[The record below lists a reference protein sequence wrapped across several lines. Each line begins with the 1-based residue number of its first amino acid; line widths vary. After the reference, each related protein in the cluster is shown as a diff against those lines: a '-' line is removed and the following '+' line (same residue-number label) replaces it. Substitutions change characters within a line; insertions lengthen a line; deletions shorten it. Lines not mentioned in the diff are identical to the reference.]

1 MDPTSAFDEGT
12 ALADLRRASIPR
24 LVAAAWTSTTAK
36 IGLREIARLRAELA
50 VAQAVLTGVMAKETG
65 RDTTAALS
73 RHTGMSAR
81 EAREATKVAEV
92 IAIVSGAEDALASGD
107 VTAAHLA
114 ALAPIANTS
123 DAADLLAL
131 AAGQSSEDFAK
142 TVQRVR
148 IERAGPSWSEK
159 QHAARS
165 VKFFNDE
172 YGCIG
177 MRAVLPP
184 VAGTALKHQLQQI
197 ADDAWRAA
205 HPERASTL
213 GGHDAE
219 PYDRRLADALISL
232 VNGGHAFA
240 DQDDCSNRHADTDQD
255 GRSNQDARTD
265 QGANRS
271 RDKDDPEDTERATG
285 AATAHE
291 VAPGSAIAS
300 SSSELARRR
309 AAETSAGGP
318 NRPTVVV
325 TINAETLEAEI
336 VGQGP
341 IAFTEAADL
350 AARADLFAAIRTTSG
365 AILKFGRNRRL
376 ASPLQRLALVVRDG
390 GCTWAG
396 CTVDYTRCDA
406 DHDPPWEQGGTTD
419 LDHLRLMCRC
429 GHHAHLHETGQNI
442 RRSTDGTSE
451 VVTANGGPAD
461 APARPATRSE
471 YDDRNNNN
479 NNNNEA
485 QNAHNNNDDDD
496 HNRSTIWAAE
506 PPPWYD
512 DDGPDELRRLEDW
525 ANWER
530 SFEAHET
537 YSQSA

>member
-1 MDPTSAFDEGT
+1 MDPTGAFDEGT

-65 RDTTAALS
+65 RDTSAALS

-92 IAIVSGAEDALASGD
+92 IAIVAGAEDALATGD

-131 AAGQSSEDFAK
+131 AAGQSPEDFAK

-148 IERAGPSWSEK
+148 IERDGPSWSEK

-205 HPERASTL
+205 HPERAATL

-219 PYDRRLADALISL
+219 PYDRRLADALIRL
-232 VNGGHAFA
+232 ANGTCAFTDRRA
-240 DQDDCSNRHADTDQD
+240 ADTNLNAHTDQAAGGRQD
-255 GRSNQDARTD
+255 GDNPLDAE
-265 QGANRS
+265 S
-271 RDKDDPEDTERATG
+271 ATG
-285 AATAHE
+285 VATAHE
-291 VAPGSAIAS
+291 AGPDSEVANS
-300 SSSELARRR
+300 SDRVARGR
-309 AAETSAGGP
+309 ATETITGGP

-325 TINAETLEAEI
+325 TVNAETLEAEI
-336 VGQGP
+336 VGHGP
-341 IAFTEAADL
+341 IPFPEAAHL
-350 AARADLFAAIRTTSG
+350 AARADLFAAIRTTNG

-376 ASPLQRLALVVRDG
+376 ASPLQRLALIVRDG
-390 GCTWAG
+390 GCTWTG
-396 CTVDYTRCDA
+396 CKVDYTRCDA

-419 LDHLRLMCRC
+419 LEYLRLMCRC
-429 GHHAHLHETGQNI
+429 GHHSHLHETGQNI
-442 RRSTDGTSE
+442 RRRVDGTSE
-451 VVTANGGPAD
+451 VITARGGPAD
-461 APARPATRSE
+461 APAHSALII
-471 YDDRNNNN
+471 D
-479 NNNNEA
+479 
-485 QNAHNNNDDDD
+485 HDD
-496 HNRSTIWAAE
+496 HDDHDDIIWCAD
-506 PPPWYD
+506 PPPWTN
-512 DDGPDELRRLEDW
+512 DDGTDDGTDELRRREDW
-525 ANWER
+525 AKWER
-530 SFEAHET
+530 SFGVHET
-537 YSQSA
+537 YSQS

>member
-1 MDPTSAFDEGT
+1 MDPTGAFDEGT

-92 IAIVSGAEDALASGD
+92 IAIVAGAEDALANGD

-131 AAGQSSEDFAK
+131 AAGQSPEDFAK

-148 IERAGPSWSEK
+148 IERDGPSWSEK

-184 VAGTALKHQLQQI
+184 VAGTVLKHQLQQI

-205 HPERASTL
+205 HPERAATL
-213 GGHDAE
+213 GGHEAE

-232 VNGGHAFA
+232 ANGTCAFTDRRA
-240 DQDDCSNRHADTDQD
+240 ADTDQAAD
-255 GRSNQDARTD
+255 GRQDRD
-265 QGANRS
+265 DPQGAETASGDATTHEGGAGTAIANSSDRVA
-271 RDKDDPEDTERATG
+271 RGRAT
-285 AATAHE
+285 
-291 VAPGSAIAS
+291 
-300 SSSELARRR
+300 
-309 AAETSAGGP
+309 ETITGGP

-341 IAFTEAADL
+341 IPFTEAADL
-350 AARADLFAAIRTTSG
+350 GARADLFAAIRTTNG

-376 ASPLQRLALVVRDG
+376 ASPLQRLALIVRDG
-390 GCTWAG
+390 GCTWTG

-419 LDHLRLMCRC
+419 LEYLRLMCRC
-429 GHHAHLHETGQNI
+429 GHHSHLHETGQNI
-442 RRSTDGTSE
+442 RRRVDGTTE
-451 VVTANGGPAD
+451 IIAANGSPAD
-461 APARPATRSE
+461 APARPALFKDHDGHDGH
-471 YDDRNNNN
+471 DDI
-479 NNNNEA
+479 
-485 QNAHNNNDDDD
+485 
-496 HNRSTIWAAE
+496 IWCAD
-506 PPPWYD
+506 PPPWNTD
-512 DDGPDELRRLEDW
+512 DETEELRRLEDW
-525 ANWER
+525 ASWER
-530 SFEAHET
+530 SFGMHEI

>member
-1 MDPTSAFDEGT
+1 MDPTGAFDEGT

-92 IAIVSGAEDALASGD
+92 IAIVAGAEDALANGD

-131 AAGQSSEDFAK
+131 AAGQSPEDFAK

-148 IERAGPSWSEK
+148 IERDGPSWSEK

-197 ADDAWRAA
+197 ADDEWRAA
-205 HPERASTL
+205 HPERAATL

-232 VNGGHAFA
+232 VNGTCAFT
-240 DQDDCSNRHADTDQD
+240 DRRADTDQE
-255 GRSNQDARTD
+255 AHTD
-265 QGANRS
+265 QAEGARQDEVDLENA
-271 RDKDDPEDTERATG
+271 ERATG
-285 AATAHE
+285 GATAHE
-291 VAPGSAIAS
+291 AGPHSAIAS
-300 SSSELARRR
+300 SSSRLARRR
-309 AAETSAGGP
+309 AADTTAGEQTGRRWSLPSTPRLSKPRSSAMDRSPSPKPLTLPLAPTSA
-318 NRPTVVV
+318 
-325 TINAETLEAEI
+325 L
-336 VGQGP
+336 
-341 IAFTEAADL
+341 
-350 AARADLFAAIRTTSG
+350 
-365 AILKFGRNRRL
+365 
-376 ASPLQRLALVVRDG
+376 
-390 GCTWAG
+390 
-396 CTVDYTRCDA
+396 
-406 DHDPPWEQGGTTD
+406 
-419 LDHLRLMCRC
+419 
-429 GHHAHLHETGQNI
+429 
-442 RRSTDGTSE
+442 
-451 VVTANGGPAD
+451 
-461 APARPATRSE
+461 RSE
-471 YDDRNNNN
+471 PPT
-479 NNNNEA
+479 A
-485 QNAHNNNDDDD
+485 
-496 HNRSTIWAAE
+496 RS
-506 PPPWYD
+506 
-512 DDGPDELRRLEDW
+512 
-525 ANWER
+525 
-530 SFEAHET
+530 
-537 YSQSA
+537 